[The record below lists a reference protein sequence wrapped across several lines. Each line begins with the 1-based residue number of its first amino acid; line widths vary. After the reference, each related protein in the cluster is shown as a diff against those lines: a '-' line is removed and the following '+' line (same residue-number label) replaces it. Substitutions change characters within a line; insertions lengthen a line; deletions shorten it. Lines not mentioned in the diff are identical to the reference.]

1 MIPRRRIAITGIGM
15 VTPVGH
21 DAPTTWA
28 NLRAG
33 RGGFG
38 HIQQFDARTFPVRIG
53 AEVKSFKPEA
63 VICDRNLLKFASR
76 SHAFAL
82 AAAEEA
88 LTDAGIRPDPSTG
101 HRWRFSAGAGMMGV
115 AFSELESVHAFCGQN
130 GDFEPDGLLNSGFP
144 ADPVAFCRSQT
155 NAGLGLLTRHFG
167 IRGYAT
173 AVHTACASGGQALG
187 TALKVMRR
195 GLTDFMLAGGYDS
208 MLNPMGL
215 SGFCLLGALS
225 VDNDTP
231 ERASRPFDKTRNGF
245 VLGEGAGF
253 LVLEEWEAARARGA
267 RIYAELAGDGNSLS
281 SYRITDSHPSGDG
294 PIQAMQQA
302 LSDAAMEPE
311 NVDYVNA
318 HGTSTPMNDRSECA
332 ALRAVFGPQIECLAV
347 SSTKSCMGHL
357 IAAAGA
363 VEAGVCALAIRDGI
377 APVNANLLQTDP
389 ECDVNIVLGQ
399 SRPLRIRAA
408 ISNSLG
414 FGGSNSCLVFR
425 HPDEVAAPRRC
436 DRGQPATP

>member
-1 MIPRRRIAITGIGM
+1 MTSRRRIAITGIGM
-15 VTPVGH
+15 VTPVGN

-28 NLRAG
+28 HLLAG
-33 RGGFG
+33 RSGLGAIRG
-38 HIQQFDARTFPVRIG
+38 FDARGFSVRIG
-53 AEVKSFKPEA
+53 AEVKDFTPEA
-63 VICDRNLLKFASR
+63 IIPDRNLLKFASR
-76 SHAFAL
+76 SHGFAL

-88 LTDAGIRPDPSTG
+88 LRDAGIRPDPATS
-101 HRWRFSAGAGMMGV
+101 HRWGFSVGAGMLGV
-115 AFSELESVHAFCGQN
+115 TFSDLEAVHAFCAAD
-130 GDFEPDGLLNSGFP
+130 GDFKPDGLLDSRFP
-144 ADPVAFCRSQT
+144 ADPVGFCRSQT

-167 IRGYAT
+167 ICGYAT

-195 GLTDFMLAGGYDS
+195 GLADFMLAGGYDS

-215 SGFCLLGALS
+215 AGFCLLGALS
-225 VDNDTP
+225 TDNDTP
-231 ERASRPFDKTRNGF
+231 ERASRPFDVTRNGF

-253 LVLEEWEAARARGA
+253 LVLEDRAAARARGA

-294 PIQAMQQA
+294 PIQAMHQA
-302 LSDAAMEPE
+302 LDDAGIGPAE
-311 NVDYVNA
+311 VDYVNA
-318 HGTSTPMNDRSECA
+318 HGTSTLMNDRSECA
-332 ALRAVFGPQIECLAV
+332 ALRAVFGPHLGNVAV

-363 VEAGVCALAIRDGI
+363 VEAGVCALAIRHGI
-377 APVNANLLQTDP
+377 APVNANLVQLDP
-389 ECDVNIVLGQ
+389 ECDVNIVRGH

-408 ISNSLG
+408 LSNSLG

-425 HPDEVAAPRRC
+425 HPDGEAAPA
-436 DRGQPATP
+436 RGATGLSLGA